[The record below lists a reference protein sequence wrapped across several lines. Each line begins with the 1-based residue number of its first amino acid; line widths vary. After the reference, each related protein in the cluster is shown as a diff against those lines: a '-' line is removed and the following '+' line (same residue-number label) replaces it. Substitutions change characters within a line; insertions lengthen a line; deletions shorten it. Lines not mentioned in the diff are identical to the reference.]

1 MQVALYVKK
10 GTINAHLA
18 AAVRSQGM
26 SLEESRAERVVVATG
41 VTLKD

>member
-1 MQVALYVKK
+1 MALEVNK

-18 AAVRSQGM
+18 AAVASQGM